1 MNILKTLYMQF
12 YDIWNLVIDAKYN
25 PLRFIPS
32 LVTQFYVTMILATG
46 WAIAFSLSLG
56 YYSGVFTNVVVHVG
70 VVFMIFFTA
79 STFKDAERDGK
90 IWWLEM
96 RQEWQSCRKQTL

>member
-12 YDIWNLVIDAKYN
+12 YDVWNLVIDAKYN

-32 LVTQFYVTMILATG
+32 LVTQFYVTMILAIG

-56 YYSGVFTNVVVHVG
+56 YYSGVFTNVVAHVG

-96 RQEWQSCRKQTL
+96 RQEWQACRKQTF